1 MIVFYGIE
9 PCLEITEYDGKTG
22 PNVGKK
28 YGLRR
33 DRNPD
38 RDWSELRN
46 TCMSISK
53 EVEDTDE
60 LRKILLEDLAYTYGK
75 DTKKFTDK
83 LFEFGFIKRDG
94 LTGNIKF

>member
-1 MIVFYGIE
+1 MIVFSRKE
-9 PCLEITEYDGKTG
+9 PCLEITPFEGKIG

-28 YGLRR
+28 YGLHR

-38 RDWSELRN
+38 RDWGELRN
-46 TCMSISK
+46 TCMSVSK

-75 DTKKFTDK
+75 DTKKFTEK